1 MNIMVFYLT
10 SFRYVLNIL
19 KILTVY
25 YFTQNHTYTAYVV
38 IKLADYLIR
47 KEGNIR
53 FFSIVLFVFQFLGL
67 LIYLEI
73 IELNFLKLNKNTK
86 KNIEKREEE
95 EDNRLLSTEEIRI
108 SEVEEDGKIMNKV
121 EISPGYIIES
131 EMQDLSR
138 DTRNIRDSKIDD
150 NNSCIMNEKMSIN
163 NIDSQKD

>member
-1 MNIMVFYLT
+1 M
-10 SFRYVLNIL
+10 LNIL

-86 KNIEKREEE
+86 KNIEKRE
-95 EDNRLLSTEEIRI
+95 
-108 SEVEEDGKIMNKV
+108 
-121 EISPGYIIES
+121 
-131 EMQDLSR
+131 
-138 DTRNIRDSKIDD
+138 
-150 NNSCIMNEKMSIN
+150 
-163 NIDSQKD
+163 

>member
-38 IKLADYLIR
+38 IKLADYLIK

-95 EDNRLLSTEEIRI
+95 DNRLLSTEEIRI

-121 EISPGYIIES
+121 EIYGYIIES

>member
-73 IELNFLKLNKNTK
+73 IELNFLRLNKNTK
-86 KNIEKREEE
+86 KNIEKREE

-138 DTRNIRDSKIDD
+138 NTRNIRDSKIDD

>member
-1 MNIMVFYLT
+1 M
-10 SFRYVLNIL
+10 
-19 KILTVY
+19 
-25 YFTQNHTYTAYVV
+25 
-38 IKLADYLIR
+38 
-47 KEGNIR
+47 
-53 FFSIVLFVFQFLGL
+53 
-67 LIYLEI
+67 
-73 IELNFLKLNKNTK
+73 KLNKNTK

-95 EDNRLLSTEEIRI
+95 DNRLLSNEEIRI
-108 SEVEEDGKIMNKV
+108 SEVEEDGKIKNKV